1 MSVRI
6 KYYMHSN
13 AWLGLTATVEAR
25 IDVEPHKLFSFDAPT
40 FKKMP
45 PFELK
50 TIDITTVIALI
61 EKRSLP
67 FDKAPSLGCVYVR
80 AR

>member
-6 KYYMHSN
+6 KYYMHSD
-13 AWLGLTATVEAR
+13 AWLGLTATVEAH

-40 FKKMP
+40 FEKMP

-50 TIDITTVIALI
+50 TVDTTTVITLI
-61 EKRSLP
+61 EKRYLLIRP
-67 FDKAPSLGCVYVR
+67 RLLA
-80 AR
+80 A